1 MKYNFYIFK
10 IAFLLLIYLL
20 FCYLTAIANEADSRP
35 VFVISPGD
43 QLLIT
48 VFGHETELTALVVV
62 RPDGMIT
69 YPIVGEIKAA
79 ELTIAQLTSAIREK
93 LQFQGF
99 YIDPQVTVQLK
110 EPTMI
115 LIYVFGAVMDPGQ
128 KKFAR
133 AANVIEVLA
142 ASGRPEESADLSKA
156 RIIKKGKIIP
166 IDLDELLKSE
176 VIEQSI
182 VSHEIMMDDGD
193 VLIIPYAFQINI
205 IGNVNRPGRYYAKS
219 KISIIQALAL
229 AGGFLENADLR
240 RINVIREDGT
250 IDIVDATKAWE
261 TSFEHNLIV
270 FPGDSIIVPEKNNVK
285 ILGNVKNQGLFP
297 VDGEISLIEAL
308 ALAGVDKD
316 SNLKNL
322 RIIKSD
328 GKKVSVDVSE
338 AWRQGENFT
347 EQKLSPGD
355 TLIVPGAFKINWTAV
370 SVSVAVASTVLA
382 LFLR

>member
-1 MKYNFYIFK
+1 MNKK
-10 IAFLLLIYLL
+10 QV
-20 FCYLTAIANEADSRP
+20 E
-35 VFVISPGD
+35 
-43 QLLIT
+43 Q
-48 VFGHETELTALVVV
+48 
-62 RPDGMIT
+62 
-69 YPIVGEIKAA
+69 EI
-79 ELTIAQLTSAIREK
+79 
-93 LQFQGF
+93 
-99 YIDPQVTVQLK
+99 
-110 EPTMI
+110 
-115 LIYVFGAVMDPGQ
+115 
-128 KKFAR
+128 
-133 AANVIEVLA
+133 
-142 ASGRPEESADLSKA
+142 
-156 RIIKKGKIIP
+156 
-166 IDLDELLKSE
+166 
-176 VIEQSI
+176 
-182 VSHEIMMDDGD
+182 
-193 VLIIPYAFQINI
+193 
-205 IGNVNRPGRYYAKS
+205 S
-219 KISIIQALAL
+219 KIK
-229 AGGFLENADLR
+229 ERNKR
-240 RINVIREDGT
+240 VE
-250 IDIVDATKAWE
+250 IDKAWE